1 MDSHRANVS
10 VCCELE
16 SVGVRSEL
24 IAYPTQ
30 NGGGCSTGYDG
41 GDGEMTTIKMI
52 IGAGLAALVM
62 NAALPELAALP
73 DCKVKIECTQKGT
86 D

>member
-1 MDSHRANVS
+1 MVSHRANVR
-10 VCCELE
+10 VCVELE
-16 SVGVRSEL
+16 GLGVRTEL
-24 IAYPTQ
+24 IASPPQ
-30 NGGGCSTGYDG
+30 NRGGCSTGYDG